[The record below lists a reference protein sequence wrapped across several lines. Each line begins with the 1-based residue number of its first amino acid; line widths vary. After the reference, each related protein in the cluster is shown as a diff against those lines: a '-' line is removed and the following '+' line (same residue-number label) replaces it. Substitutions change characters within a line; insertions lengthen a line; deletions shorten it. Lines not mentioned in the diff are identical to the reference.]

1 MNSKAEFF
9 VVRRGATALPNSL
22 IHDSGLSY
30 AALALL
36 TVCLSLP
43 AGAQA
48 GYRQLKGRGF
58 GEQVTRNGLRELEE
72 RNLRFRF
79 RIRRSGQLRELTI
92 VTDTPMS
99 VDEARAEIVA
109 RMRAGALSGGEI
121 VECPSHPDP
130 SPDKENDGNGQ
141 TRKPVDNGRA
151 SETSARRQSVDNS
164 PTAPRPAGARS
175 PAAHSSNEES
185 KDSSLRSESLP
196 PNQDPSPPD
205 EPVVGMAKRLKRGAG
220 VSSSAVSGKRSEL
233 LPEVDWGL
241 IEECVPQPMAGWLAG
256 LSARR
261 VTGLLRQAVDAG
273 WHPGRVY
280 GALNAARLPA
290 EVSNGPGLVI
300 HRVGQIAHTAPPV
313 RRSPRAAGA
322 AGGAVSAESG
332 AGGAVEWSAAER
344 AAAIARLRGN
354 GRLSGPMVEGL
365 IARLSGSDGASGRPA
380 GADVADRQ
388 FSAVEAR
395 ECVRAPGLSPEEG
408 RS

>member
-1 MNSKAEFF
+1 MSKAEFF

-92 VTDTPMS
+92 VTDTPMG

-109 RMRAGALSGGEI
+109 RMRAGALAGGEI
-121 VECPSHPDP
+121 VECPSHPQP
-130 SPDKENDGNGQ
+130 SPDEGNADGCQ
-141 TRKPVDNGRA
+141 ARKPVDNARA
-151 SETSARRQSVDNS
+151 LETSARRQPVDNS
-164 PTAPRPAGARS
+164 PAVPRSAGARS

-205 EPVVGMAKRLKRGAG
+205 EPVVGMAKRPKRGAG
-220 VSSSAVSGKRSEL
+220 VSSSVSGKRSEL

-241 IEECVPQPMAGWLAG
+241 IEECVPQPMASWLAG

-273 WHPGRVY
+273 WRPGRVY

-290 EVSNGPGLVI
+290 EVANGPGLVI
-300 HRVGQIAHTAPPV
+300 HRVGQIAHTAPPA
-313 RRSPRAAGA
+313 RRAPRAAGP
-322 AGGAVSAESG
+322 AGGVPAESG
-332 AGGAVEWSAAER
+332 AGGAVEPSAAER
-344 AAAIARLRGN
+344 AATIARLRGN

-365 IARLSGSDGASGRPA
+365 ISRLSGSDGASGRSA

-395 ECVRAPGLSPEEG
+395 GCVRAPGLSPEEG